1 MEGKMIVEII
11 GIKNSKIVSRIK
23 REVSRVGFDE
33 NAIFVED
40 MVEEFSKYAF
50 DRIKLIVDGEEWL
63 DKSFLKFDFSCY
75 EIGKTYE
82 VSDDQK
88 CWRKMELVRINEDEE
103 HPFTCKNS
111 QGLLFGWRFARDYFK
126 CA

>member
-1 MEGKMIVEII
+1 MEGKMIVETI

-23 REVSRVGFDE
+23 REVSRVGFDG
-33 NAIFVED
+33 NVIFVED
-40 MVEEFSKYAF
+40 LVEEFSKYAF

-63 DKSFLKFDFSCY
+63 NKSFLKFDFSCY

-88 CWRKMELVRINEDEE
+88 CWKKMELVRINEDEE
-103 HPFTCKNS
+103 HPFTCKNA
-111 QGLLFGWRFARDYFK
+111 QGVLFGWAFAREVIK
-126 CA
+126 